1 MTTDMARNAELIV
14 ETIMMS
20 GESEKMI
27 VIHNGCAE
35 REQCEEGGH
44 QVSERVTE
52 GSDNSNMKKAG
63 WRL

>member
-1 MTTDMARNAELIV
+1 MSAMTTDMARNAELIV

-35 REQCEEGGH
+35 REQ
-44 QVSERVTE
+44 
-52 GSDNSNMKKAG
+52 
-63 WRL
+63 